1 MAIQRAS
8 FIGHESLANNFD
20 LKKLRDLSF
29 LLMQV
34 QKQQLCEIPQVKES
48 VHGCVERLNVARQEI
63 SEEFREMS
71 AEELMAFIG
80 SDRKKKI
87 SELFGDD
94 FLTGKKK
101 KTKRFGSVLFAIFDF
116 GLEIL
121 FSLEVDELKKGVGGV
136 LRIHFLRSHTKCSS
150 EVFIVKHSEA

>member
-1 MAIQRAS
+1 MEMLGDNRIEDVRWLCSLSESELDLLVSLKEMAIQRAS

-34 QKQQLCEIPQVKES
+34 QKQQLKES

-101 KTKRFGSVLFAIFDF
+101 KKTKR
-116 GLEIL
+116 
-121 FSLEVDELKKGVGGV
+121 VGPV
-136 LRIHFLRSHTKCSS
+136 RTSIQ
-150 EVFIVKHSEA
+150 

>member
-34 QKQQLCEIPQVKES
+34 PKQQLKES
-48 VHGCVERLNVARQEI
+48 VDGCVERLNVARQEI
-63 SEEFREMS
+63 SEEFREMG
-71 AEELMAFIG
+71 AEELMGFIG

-94 FLTGKKK
+94 FLTGNKKK
-101 KTKRFGSVLFAIFDF
+101 KTKRVGPVRT
-116 GLEIL
+116 
-121 FSLEVDELKKGVGGV
+121 SLQ
-136 LRIHFLRSHTKCSS
+136 
-150 EVFIVKHSEA
+150 